1 MATGSGRQQYYS
13 PVGQP
18 SSGAGKYGSGSP
30 SATAFQPGVAME
42 YTHDLHL
49 KMSKKIAQLT
59 KVIYAL
65 NTKNDEHE
73 AAIATLK
80 EAHEEEVQ
88 QILSETR
95 EKILQYK
102 SKISDEMDL
111 KRRIESLEESM
122 ELHERMKRQALAEF
136 ESYRQ
141 QVEDMQLCTE
151 AQHTQ
156 RVVSMSREVEE
167 MRRSFEDKLQTF
179 SQAQSQFE
187 QEKRSTLEELKGQ
200 HRQEIQ
206 ELLRSHQS
214 QNANYSKDQEKLGH
228 LHKTEVDSLSERVEE
243 LKQDKKRLVEEYE
256 AKLTKAQAFYERE
269 LEAMKR
275 AQQLSAD
282 NLLAWKRT
290 ESDLRREFQTQEA
303 ALQKTLGKLR
313 AELVRVTEE
322 ARENRERSYKLQGSL
337 AAAEHSTKELT
348 KQLDEVKQDSE
359 IVEIRQKEAECDLE
373 AARDR
378 VQQQATEILLKASQ
392 IGSLQATQ
400 MTQEAAIR
408 DLESERS
415 RLKDKVVRMEEERG
429 ALQSKSQALEERHKH
444 QIHTLCEEKASYE
457 REVSNV
463 RARYEEEAGHL
474 KEGQARMLDDL
485 SKKHRLSLESTLNSA
500 KKDKEYLL
508 TELEQQFAKERTSL
522 EEQKTLLRQQLED
535 LRAEL
540 TDKLMAANNE
550 VCLLQ
555 EQVCHGE
562 ESACSADGQISTLK
576 EAQDKLLEELDA
588 TRARL
593 RETSNLLTA
602 LQGEMEM
609 QKRHHE
615 AKLITTREEEKL
627 KMDKMAL
634 ELELKW
640 TETLRQEC
648 KKLREELREDHE
660 ENKAAALAQLAKS
673 KEQELSSARE
683 SWQRKVEDLLEQIS
697 LLKQSLE
704 MQLSQSQSSLQQLQ
718 HQFSQEREHLRMQL
732 DELQTEHK
740 RRQQHLQETHCC
752 AMQDLEHARQHDLK
766 DVEERLRHQH
776 HVDLQS
782 LREAHRHSIE
792 TLKQQ
797 SEQELQTLRF
807 ELEDEGKA
815 MLASLRSELNH
826 IHASAVEH
834 MRQTHQ
840 QESTAAKLELE
851 SALENNRI
859 QEREM
864 FIRITELQ
872 DEVARRKSHIAQVDH
887 QIHTLNENINTLT
900 KELELKGKEV
910 LRIRSEA
917 NQTHEQE
924 LNKKHERDLVEMH
937 AVHHRETNNM
947 LSDFNKAQELLRDKI
962 SALQILLE
970 GTEDKFRNR
979 ESRPEDLQVIA
990 ELKDMVT
997 EREALVKKLVDDKKF
1012 YQLELVNRE
1021 TNFNKVFNA
1030 NPNVGVI
1037 NPLIKVL
1044 EYERDYMCAKC
1055 RQVFTVN
1062 ADFDQFYTFVPPTAC
1077 PNLEGCNS
1085 CKFSCLSQGSEPSV
1099 CRDFQ
1104 EIKIQEQVQRLSVGS
1119 IPRSMVVVLEDD
1131 LVDICKSGDD
1141 VTVYG
1146 VVCQRWKP
1154 FCPDSTCE
1162 VELVLKANNI
1172 EVNNQQTTAAL
1183 MMEDIQ
1189 KEFKDFWESHR
1200 DDPIA

>member
-1 MATGSGRQQYYS
+1 MATGSGWQQYYC
-13 PVGQP
+13 P
-18 SSGAGKYGSGSP
+18 AGPGKFTSP
-30 SATAFQPGVAME
+30 SASGVSFQSGIAME
-42 YTHDLHL
+42 YTQDLHL

-111 KRRIESLEESM
+111 KRRIQSLEESM

-141 QVEDMQLCTE
+141 RVEDMQLCTE

-167 MRRSFEDKLQTF
+167 MRRSFEEKLRTF
-179 SQAQSQFE
+179 SQAQAQFE
-187 QEKRSTLEELKGQ
+187 QEKRAALEELKAQ

-214 QNANYSKDQEKLGH
+214 QNANYSKDQEKLGQ
-228 LHKTEVDSLSERVEE
+228 LHKAEVDSLTERVEE

-256 AKLTKAQAFYERE
+256 AKLSKAQTFYERE

-275 AQQLSAD
+275 NQQLTAD

-290 ESDLRREFQTQEA
+290 EAELRREFQTQEA

-313 AELVRVTEE
+313 AELARVTDE
-322 ARENRERSYKLQGSL
+322 ARENREKSHKLQASL
-337 AAAEHSTKELT
+337 TTAESTIKDLT
-348 KQLDEVKQDSE
+348 KQLDEVTQNSE
-359 IVEIRQKEAECDLE
+359 IVEIRQKEAECELE

-392 IGSLQATQ
+392 ISSLQATQ

-408 DLESERS
+408 DLDNERS
-415 RLKDKVVRMEEERG
+415 RLKDKVGRMEEERE
-429 ALQSKSQALEERHKH
+429 ALQSQSQALDERQK
-444 QIHTLCEEKASYE
+444 QLIQSLEKTLHEEK
-457 REVSNV
+457 VSHEKDMNSMQ
-463 RARYEEEAGHL
+463 AQFEEEGSQM
-474 KEGQARMLDDL
+474 KESQARKFCWNWLVNC
-485 SKKHRLSLESTLNSA
+485 SLTLICVPQ
-500 KKDKEYLL
+500 
-508 TELEQQFAKERTSL
+508 ELEQQFERERLSL
-522 EEQKTLLRQQLED
+522 EEQKTLLKTQLDE
-535 LRAEL
+535 LREEL
-540 TDKLMAANNE
+540 TSKLTAASEE
-550 VCLLQ
+550 VSRLQ
-555 EQVCHGE
+555 GEVQQGEQDIGTAE
-562 ESACSADGQISTLK
+562 GQISTLK

-602 LQGEMEM
+602 LQGELET
-609 QKRHHE
+609 QKRQHE
-615 AKLITTREEEKL
+615 AKLITTKEEEKL

-648 KKLREELREDHE
+648 KKLREELREEHE
-660 ENKAAALAQLAKS
+660 EDKASALSQLAQS
-673 KEQELSSARE
+673 KEQELSNARE
-683 SWQRKVEDLLEQIS
+683 SWQRKVEDLLEQRTSPPFVLCLISQIS

-732 DELQTEHK
+732 DELQTEHQ
-740 RRQQHLQETHCC
+740 RRQHRLQEAHCC
-752 AMQDLEHARQHDLK
+752 AMQDLEHARQRDLK
-766 DVEERLRHQH
+766 DLEERLRHH
-776 HVDLQS
+776 HHAELQS
-782 LREAHRHSIE
+782 LREAHRQSIE

-826 IHASAVEH
+826 IHASAIEH
-834 MRQTHQ
+834 LRQTHQ
-840 QESTAAKLELE
+840 QESAAAKAELE
-851 SALENNRI
+851 KTLENNRI
-859 QEREM
+859 QERELLG
-864 FIRITELQ
+864 RITELQ
-872 DEVARRKSHIAQVDH
+872 EEVTRRKNHIAQMDH
-887 QIHTLNENINTLT
+887 QIHTLNENISTLT

-910 LRIRSEA
+910 LKIRSEA
-917 NQTHEQE
+917 NQQIRVHEQE
-924 LNKKHERDLVEMH
+924 LTKRHERELTELS
-937 AVHHRETNNM
+937 AVHSRETQNM
-947 LSDFNKAQELLRDKI
+947 LSDFNKAQEVLKDKI

-970 GTEDKFRNR
+970 GSEEKFRNR
-979 ESRPEDLQVIA
+979 ESRPEDLQIIA
-990 ELKDMVT
+990 ELKDMVS
-997 EREALVKKLVDDKKF
+997 ERESLVKKLVDDKKF

-1030 NPNVGVI
+1030 SPNVGVI
-1037 NPLIKVL
+1037 NPLIKQKKKNEKTAASRFSSSPNLRAL
-1044 EYERDYMCAKC
+1044 EAAGMGVGPSRLEPIPNSPLHHLELNSNKPLP
-1055 RQVFTVN
+1055 
-1062 ADFDQFYTFVPPTAC
+1062 PPT
-1077 PNLEGCNS
+1077 PPTEPK
-1085 CKFSCLSQGSEPSV
+1085 KFL
-1099 CRDFQ
+1099 R
-1104 EIKIQEQVQRLSVGS
+1104 
-1119 IPRSMVVVLEDD
+1119 
-1131 LVDICKSGDD
+1131 
-1141 VTVYG
+1141 
-1146 VVCQRWKP
+1146 
-1154 FCPDSTCE
+1154 
-1162 VELVLKANNI
+1162 
-1172 EVNNQQTTAAL
+1172 
-1183 MMEDIQ
+1183 
-1189 KEFKDFWESHR
+1189 
-1200 DDPIA
+1200 

>member
-1 MATGSGRQQYYS
+1 MASGSGWQQYYC
-13 PVGQP
+13 PAGQ
-18 SSGAGKYGSGSP
+18 GKFSTST
-30 SATAFQPGVAME
+30 ATSMSFQTGITME
-42 YTHDLHL
+42 YTQDLHL

-102 SKISDEMDL
+102 SKISDEIDL
-111 KRRIESLEESM
+111 KRRIQSLEESM

-141 QVEDMQLCTE
+141 RVEDMQLCTE

-167 MRRSFEDKLQTF
+167 MRRSFEEKLRTF
-179 SQAQSQFE
+179 SQAQNQFE
-187 QEKRSTLEELKGQ
+187 QEKRAAQEELKGQ
-200 HRQEIQ
+200 HRQEVQ
-206 ELLRSHQS
+206 DLLRSHQS
-214 QNANYSKDQEKLGH
+214 HNANYSKDQEKLGQ
-228 LHKTEVDSLSERVEE
+228 LHKAEVDSLTERVEE

-256 AKLTKAQAFYERE
+256 AKLSKAQAFYERE

-275 AQQLSAD
+275 TQQLTAD

-290 ESDLRREFQTQEA
+290 ESELRREFQTQEA

-313 AELVRVTEE
+313 TELVRITDE
-322 ARENRERSYKLQGSL
+322 ARENREKSHRLQASLTTAEGSV
-337 AAAEHSTKELT
+337 KDLT
-348 KQLDEVKQDSE
+348 KQLDEVTQNSE
-359 IVEIRQKEAECDLE
+359 IVEIRQKEAECELE

-392 IGSLQATQ
+392 ISSLQATQ

-408 DLESERS
+408 DLDNERS
-415 RLKDKVVRMEEERG
+415 RLKDKVLRMEEERES
-429 ALQSKSQALEERHKH
+429 LQSQSQALDERQK
-444 QIHTLCEEKASYE
+444 QQLQSLEKTLREEKSSHE
-457 REVSNV
+457 KEVNNMRGRS
-463 RARYEEEAGHL
+463 EEEAGQM
-474 KEGQARMLDDL
+474 KENQARVLEEVA
-485 SKKHRLSLESTLNSA
+485 KKHRVTLENALNNA
-500 KKDKEYLL
+500 EKEKNRMLA
-508 TELEQQFAKERTSL
+508 ELEQQFERERLSL
-522 EEQKTLLRQQLED
+522 EEQKTTLRQQLDELSEELNSKLTAASEEVIRLQQGVQQGEQD
-535 LRAEL
+535 IGKAE
-540 TDKLMAANNE
+540 
-550 VCLLQ
+550 
-555 EQVCHGE
+555 
-562 ESACSADGQISTLK
+562 GQISTLK

-602 LQGEMEM
+602 LQGELEI

-615 AKLITTREEEKL
+615 AKLITTKEEEKL

-660 ENKAAALAQLAKS
+660 EDKASALSQLAQN
-673 KEQELSSARE
+673 KEQEMSNARE

-732 DELQTEHK
+732 DELQTEHQ
-740 RRQQHLQETHCC
+740 RRQQRLQEVHCC
-752 AMQDLEHARQHDLK
+752 SMQDMEHARKRDLK
-766 DVEERLRHQH
+766 DLEERLRHH
-776 HVDLQS
+776 HHAELQS
-782 LREAHRHSIE
+782 LREAHRQSID

-807 ELEDEGKA
+807 ELEDDGKA

-826 IHASAVEH
+826 IHASAIEH
-834 MRQTHQ
+834 LRQTHQ
-840 QESTAAKLELE
+840 QESAAAKVELE
-851 SALENNRI
+851 KTLENNRI
-859 QEREM
+859 QERELLGRM
-864 FIRITELQ
+864 TELQ
-872 DEVARRKSHIAQVDH
+872 EEVSRRKNHIAQIDH
-887 QIHTLNENINTLT
+887 QIHTLNENISTLT

-910 LRIRSEA
+910 LKIRSEA
-917 NQTHEQE
+917 NQQIRAHEQE
-924 LNKKHERDLVEMH
+924 LTKRHERELAEMN
-937 AVHHRETNNM
+937 AVHSRETQNM
-947 LSDFNKAQELLRDKI
+947 LSDFNKAQEVLKDKI

-979 ESRPEDLQVIA
+979 ESRHEDLQVIA
-990 ELKDMVT
+990 ELKDMVS
-997 EREALVKKLVDDKKF
+997 ERESLVKKLVDDKKF

-1030 NPNVGVI
+1030 SPNVGVI
-1037 NPLIKVL
+1037 NPLIKQKKKNEKTAASRFSSSPNVRAL
-1044 EYERDYMCAKC
+1044 EAAGMGVGVPSRLEPIPNSPLHHLELNSNKPLP
-1055 RQVFTVN
+1055 
-1062 ADFDQFYTFVPPTAC
+1062 PPT
-1077 PNLEGCNS
+1077 PPTEPK
-1085 CKFSCLSQGSEPSV
+1085 KFMSPPETKDSAIDSPDAQ
-1099 CRDFQ
+1099 RQ
-1104 EIKIQEQVQRLSVGS
+1104 EWFAQYFS
-1119 IPRSMVVVLEDD
+1119 
-1131 LVDICKSGDD
+1131 
-1141 VTVYG
+1141 
-1146 VVCQRWKP
+1146 
-1154 FCPDSTCE
+1154 F
-1162 VELVLKANNI
+1162 
-1172 EVNNQQTTAAL
+1172 
-1183 MMEDIQ
+1183 
-1189 KEFKDFWESHR
+1189 
-1200 DDPIA
+1200 

>member
-1 MATGSGRQQYYS
+1 
-13 PVGQP
+13 
-18 SSGAGKYGSGSP
+18 
-30 SATAFQPGVAME
+30 
-42 YTHDLHL
+42 
-49 KMSKKIAQLT
+49 
-59 KVIYAL
+59 
-65 NTKNDEHE
+65 EHE

-111 KRRIESLEESM
+111 KRRIQSLEESM

-141 QVEDMQLCTE
+141 RVEDMQLCTD

-167 MRRSFEDKLQTF
+167 MRRSFEEKLRTF

-187 QEKRSTLEELKGQ
+187 QEKKVALEELKAQ

-214 QNANYSKDQEKLGH
+214 QNANYSKDQEKLGQ
-228 LHKTEVDSLSERVEE
+228 LHKAEVDSLTERVEE

-256 AKLTKAQAFYERE
+256 AKLSKAQAFYERE

-275 AQQLSAD
+275 TQQLTAD

-290 ESDLRREFQTQEA
+290 EAELRREFQTQEA

-313 AELVRVTEE
+313 SELARVSDE
-322 ARENRERSYKLQGSL
+322 ARENREKSHKLQSSL
-337 AAAEHSTKELT
+337 NTAEGTIKDLT
-348 KQLDEVKQDSE
+348 KQLDEVTQNSE
-359 IVEIRQKEAECDLE
+359 IVEIRQKEAECELE

-392 IGSLQATQ
+392 ISSLQATQ

-408 DLESERS
+408 DLDNERS
-415 RLKDKVVRMEEERG
+415 RLKDKVVRMEEERE
-429 ALQSKSQALEERHKH
+429 ALQNQGHALDDRQKQ
-444 QIHTLCEEKASYE
+444 QILSLEKVKKKILNEALREEKSSHE
-457 REVSNV
+457 KDMSSIRG
-463 RARYEEEAGHL
+463 RYEEEASQM
-474 KEGQARMLDDL
+474 KESQARALEDVA
-485 SKKHRLSLESTLNSA
+485 KKHRVTLENALSNAE
-500 KKDKEYLL
+500 KDKNRLL
-508 TELEQQFAKERTSL
+508 AVSTRTDVSRLQQEVQQGEQDIGT
-522 EEQKTLLRQQLED
+522 
-535 LRAEL
+535 AE
-540 TDKLMAANNE
+540 
-550 VCLLQ
+550 
-555 EQVCHGE
+555 
-562 ESACSADGQISTLK
+562 GQISTLK

-602 LQGEMEM
+602 LQGELET
-609 QKRHHE
+609 QKRQHE
-615 AKLITTREEEKL
+615 AKLITTKEEEKL

-660 ENKAAALAQLAKS
+660 EDKASALAQLTQS
-673 KEQELSSARE
+673 KEQEMSNARE

-732 DELQTEHK
+732 DELQTEHQ
-740 RRQQHLQETHCC
+740 RRQQRLQEAHCC
-752 AMQDLEHARQHDLK
+752 AVQDMEHARQRDLK
-766 DVEERLRHQH
+766 ERLRHH
-776 HVDLQS
+776 HHAELQS
-782 LREAHRHSIE
+782 LREAHRQSIE

-826 IHASAVEH
+826 IHASAIEH
-834 MRQTHQ
+834 LRQTHQ
-840 QESTAAKLELE
+840 QESAAAKMELE
-851 SALENNRI
+851 KTLENNRI
-859 QEREM
+859 QERELLG
-864 FIRITELQ
+864 RITELQ
-872 DEVARRKSHIAQVDH
+872 EEVSRRKNHIAQLDH
-887 QIHTLNENINTLT
+887 QIHTLNENISSLT

-910 LRIRSEA
+910 LKIRSEA
-917 NQTHEQE
+917 NQQIRVHEQE
-924 LNKKHERDLVEMH
+924 LTKRHERELTELSVAH
-937 AVHHRETNNM
+937 SRETQNM
-947 LSDFNKAQELLRDKI
+947 LSDFNKAQEVLKDKI

-970 GTEDKFRNR
+970 GTEEKFRNR
-979 ESRPEDLQVIA
+979 ESRHEDLQLIA
-990 ELKDMVT
+990 ELKDMVS
-997 EREALVKKLVDDKKF
+997 ERESLVKKLVDDKKF

-1030 NPNVGVI
+1030 SPNVGVI
-1037 NPLIKVL
+1037 NPLIKQKRKNEKSAASRFSSSPNHRAL
-1044 EYERDYMCAKC
+1044 EAAGLGPGRLEPLPNSPLHHLELNSNKPLP
-1055 RQVFTVN
+1055 
-1062 ADFDQFYTFVPPTAC
+1062 PPT
-1077 PNLEGCNS
+1077 PPTEPK
-1085 CKFSCLSQGSEPSV
+1085 KFM
-1099 CRDFQ
+1099 R
-1104 EIKIQEQVQRLSVGS
+1104 
-1119 IPRSMVVVLEDD
+1119 
-1131 LVDICKSGDD
+1131 
-1141 VTVYG
+1141 
-1146 VVCQRWKP
+1146 
-1154 FCPDSTCE
+1154 
-1162 VELVLKANNI
+1162 
-1172 EVNNQQTTAAL
+1172 
-1183 MMEDIQ
+1183 
-1189 KEFKDFWESHR
+1189 
-1200 DDPIA
+1200 

>member
-1 MATGSGRQQYYS
+1 MPFQTGI
-13 PVGQP
+13 
-18 SSGAGKYGSGSP
+18 
-30 SATAFQPGVAME
+30 AME
-42 YTHDLHL
+42 YTQDLHL

-73 AAIATLK
+73 AAISTLK

-111 KRRIESLEESM
+111 KRRIQSLEESM

-141 QVEDMQLCTE
+141 RVEDMQLCTE

-167 MRRSFEDKLQTF
+167 MRRSFEEKLRTF
-179 SQAQSQFE
+179 SQAQTQFE
-187 QEKRSTLEELKGQ
+187 QEKRAALEELKAQ
-200 HRQEIQ
+200 HRQEVQ

-214 QNANYSKDQEKLGH
+214 QNANYSKDQEKLGQ
-228 LHKTEVDSLSERVEE
+228 LHKAEE
-243 LKQDKKRLVEEYE
+243 LKQDKKRLVDEYE
-256 AKLTKAQAFYERE
+256 AKLSKAQAFYERE

-275 AQQLSAD
+275 TQQLTAD

-290 ESDLRREFQTQEA
+290 ESELRREFQTQEA

-313 AELVRVTEE
+313 AELVRVTED
-322 ARENRERSYKLQGSL
+322 ARENREKSHKLQASL
-337 AAAEHSTKELT
+337 TTAESNDLT
-348 KQLDEVKQDSE
+348 KQLDEVTQNSE
-359 IVEIRQKEAECDLE
+359 IVEIRQKEAECELE

-392 IGSLQATQ
+392 ISSLQATQ

-408 DLESERS
+408 DLDNERS
-415 RLKDKVVRMEEERG
+415 RLKDKVLRMEEERES
-429 ALQSKSQALEERHKH
+429 LQSQSQALDERQK
-444 QIHTLCEEKASYE
+444 QQLLSLEKVYE
-457 REVSNV
+457 KSSHDKEMNNV
-463 RARYEEEAGHL
+463 RARSEEEASQL
-474 KEGQARMLDDL
+474 KESQARALEEVA
-485 SKKHRLSLESTLNSA
+485 KKHRVTLENALSNAE
-500 KKDKEYLL
+500 KDKNRMLAVSTQTL
-508 TELEQQFAKERTSL
+508 TYTHGLHGWTNTACRL
-522 EEQKTLLRQQLED
+522 IR
-535 LRAEL
+535 
-540 TDKLMAANNE
+540 
-550 VCLLQ
+550 LQ
-555 EQVCHGE
+555 EEVQQGE
-562 ESACSADGQISTLK
+562 QDMGTAEGQISTLK

-602 LQGEMEM
+602 LQGELEI
-609 QKRHHE
+609 QKRQHE
-615 AKLITTREEEKL
+615 AKLITTKEEEKL

-660 ENKAAALAQLAKS
+660 EDKASALNQLAQS
-673 KEQELSSARE
+673 KEQELSNARE

-732 DELQTEHK
+732 DELQTEHQ
-740 RRQQHLQETHCC
+740 RRQQRLQEVHCC
-752 AMQDLEHARQHDLK
+752 SMKDMEHARQRDLK
-766 DVEERLRHQH
+766 ERLRHH
-776 HVDLQS
+776 HHAELQS
-782 LREAHRHSIE
+782 LREAHRQSIE

-826 IHASAVEH
+826 IHASAIEH
-834 MRQTHQ
+834 LRQTHQ
-840 QESTAAKLELE
+840 QESAAAKIELE
-851 SALENNRI
+851 KTLENNRI
-859 QEREM
+859 QERELLG
-864 FIRITELQ
+864 RITELQ
-872 DEVARRKSHIAQVDH
+872 EEVSRRKNHIAQLDH
-887 QIHTLNENINTLT
+887 QIHTLNENISTLT

-910 LRIRSEA
+910 LKIRSEA
-917 NQTHEQE
+917 NQQIRAHEQE
-924 LNKKHERDLVEMH
+924 LTKRHERELAEMS
-937 AVHHRETNNM
+937 AVHSRETQNM
-947 LSDFNKAQELLRDKI
+947 LSDFNKAQEVLKDKI

-979 ESRPEDLQVIA
+979 ESRPEDLQIIA
-990 ELKDMVT
+990 ELKDMVS
-997 EREALVKKLVDDKKF
+997 ERESLVKKLVDDKKF

-1030 NPNVGVI
+1030 SPNVGVI
-1037 NPLIKVL
+1037 NPLIKQKKKNEKTAASRFSSSPNVRAL
-1044 EYERDYMCAKC
+1044 EAAGMGVGVPSRLEPIPNSPLHHLELNSNKPLP
-1055 RQVFTVN
+1055 
-1062 ADFDQFYTFVPPTAC
+1062 PPT
-1077 PNLEGCNS
+1077 PPTEP
-1085 CKFSCLSQGSEPSV
+1085 KKYMSQTWNVHTVFFRPCVISQKP
-1099 CRDFQ
+1099 
-1104 EIKIQEQVQRLSVGS
+1104 QR
-1119 IPRSMVVVLEDD
+1119 
-1131 LVDICKSGDD
+1131 
-1141 VTVYG
+1141 
-1146 VVCQRWKP
+1146 
-1154 FCPDSTCE
+1154 
-1162 VELVLKANNI
+1162 
-1172 EVNNQQTTAAL
+1172 
-1183 MMEDIQ
+1183 
-1189 KEFKDFWESHR
+1189 
-1200 DDPIA
+1200 

>member
-1 MATGSGRQQYYS
+1 MATGSGWQQQYYC
-13 PVGQP
+13 PAGQGKFT
-18 SSGAGKYGSGSP
+18 STSTSTLSFQSGI
-30 SATAFQPGVAME
+30 TME
-42 YTHDLHL
+42 YTQDLHL

-102 SKISDEMDL
+102 GKISDEIDL
-111 KRRIESLEESM
+111 KRRIQSLEESM

-141 QVEDMQLCTE
+141 RVEDMQHCTE

-167 MRRSFEDKLQTF
+167 MRRSFEDKLRSF
-179 SQAQSQFE
+179 GSAQSQFE
-187 QEKRSTLEELKGQ
+187 QEKKAALEELKSE

-214 QNANYSKDQEKLGH
+214 QNANYSKDQEKLVQ
-228 LHKTEVDSLSERVEE
+228 LHKAEVDSLSERVEE

-256 AKLTKAQAFYERE
+256 AKLSKAQAFYERE

-275 AQQLSAD
+275 TQQLTAD

-290 ESDLRREFQTQEA
+290 EAELRREFQTQEA

-313 AELVRVTEE
+313 LELARVTDE
-322 ARENRERSYKLQGSL
+322 ARENREKSHKLQTSL
-337 AAAEHSTKELT
+337 STADCTIKDLS
-348 KQLDEVKQDSE
+348 KQLDEVTQNSE
-359 IVEIRQKEAECDLE
+359 IVEIRQKEAECELE

-392 IGSLQATQ
+392 ISSLQATQ

-408 DLESERS
+408 DLDNERS
-415 RLKDKVVRMEEERG
+415 RLKDKVVRMEEEREALLSQG
-429 ALQSKSQALEERHKH
+429 QTLDERQKQQIQSLEKALREEKVSHDKDISSLQS
-444 QIHTLCEEKASYE
+444 
-457 REVSNV
+457 
-463 RARYEEEAGHL
+463 RYEEEASQM
-474 KEGQARMLDDL
+474 KDGQARTLEEVA
-485 SKKHRLSLESTLNSA
+485 KKHRVSLENALNNA
-500 KKDKEYLL
+500 EKDKTRLL
-508 TELEQQFAKERTSL
+508 AELEQQFERERLSL
-522 EEQKTLLRQQLED
+522 EEQKSLLQQQLDE
-535 LRAEL
+535 LREEL
-540 TDKLMAANNE
+540 TSKLTAANEE
-550 VCLLQ
+550 VSRLQ
-555 EQVCHGE
+555 REMHQGEQKLD
-562 ESACSADGQISTLK
+562 SAEGQISTLK
-576 EAQDKLLEELDA
+576 EAQDRLLEELDA

-602 LQGEMEM
+602 LQGELET
-609 QKRHHE
+609 QKRQHE
-615 AKLITTREEEKL
+615 AKLITTKEEEKL

-660 ENKAAALAQLAKS
+660 EDKAAALAQLSQTKD
-673 KEQELSSARE
+673 QEMSNARE

-718 HQFSQEREHLRMQL
+718 AQFSQEREHLRLQL
-732 DELQTEHK
+732 DELQTEHQ
-740 RRQQHLQETHCC
+740 RRQHRLQETHCC
-752 AMQDLEHARQHDLK
+752 ALQDLEHTRQRDLK
-766 DVEERLRHQH
+766 ELEERLRHH
-776 HVDLQS
+776 HHAELQS
-782 LREAHRHSIE
+782 LREAHRQSIE

-826 IHASAVEH
+826 IHASAIEH

-840 QESTAAKLELE
+840 QESTAAKKELE
-851 SALENNRI
+851 KTLENNRI
-859 QEREM
+859 QERELLG
-864 FIRITELQ
+864 RISELQ
-872 DEVARRKSHIAQVDH
+872 EEVSRRKNHIAQLDH
-887 QIHTLNENINTLT
+887 QIHTLNENISSLT

-910 LRIRSEA
+910 LKIRSEA
-917 NQTHEQE
+917 NQQIRVHEQE
-924 LNKKHERDLVEMH
+924 LLKRHERELAELSAAHSRD
-937 AVHHRETNNM
+937 TQNM
-947 LSDFNKAQELLRDKI
+947 LSDFNKAQEVLKDKI

-970 GTEDKFRNR
+970 GSEEKFRNR
-979 ESRPEDLQVIA
+979 ESRPEDLQIIA
-990 ELKDMVT
+990 ELKDMVS
-997 EREALVKKLVDDKKF
+997 ERESLVKKLVDDKKF

-1030 NPNVGVI
+1030 SPNVGVI
-1037 NPLIKVL
+1037 NPLIKQKRKNEKTSTSRLSSSSNIWGL
-1044 EYERDYMCAKC
+1044 EAAGLGMAGTGSGPPPQQAPPQAQTGRLDPLPNSPLHHLELNSNKPLP
-1055 RQVFTVN
+1055 
-1062 ADFDQFYTFVPPTAC
+1062 PPT
-1077 PNLEGCNS
+1077 PPTETK
-1085 CKFSCLSQGSEPSV
+1085 KFMSPPETKDPSSLDSPDAQ
-1099 CRDFQ
+1099 RQ
-1104 EIKIQEQVQRLSVGS
+1104 EWFAQYFS
-1119 IPRSMVVVLEDD
+1119 
-1131 LVDICKSGDD
+1131 
-1141 VTVYG
+1141 
-1146 VVCQRWKP
+1146 
-1154 FCPDSTCE
+1154 F
-1162 VELVLKANNI
+1162 
-1172 EVNNQQTTAAL
+1172 
-1183 MMEDIQ
+1183 
-1189 KEFKDFWESHR
+1189 
-1200 DDPIA
+1200 

>member
-1 MATGSGRQQYYS
+1 MTLIFY
-13 PVGQP
+13 
-18 SSGAGKYGSGSP
+18 SGSP
-30 SATAFQPGVAME
+30 SATAFQPGIAME

-95 EKILQYK
+95 EKILLYK

-111 KRRIESLEESM
+111 KRRIQSLEESL

-167 MRRSFEDKLQTF
+167 MRRSFEEKLQTF
-179 SQAQSQFE
+179 SQAQAQFE
-187 QEKRSTLEELKGQ
+187 QEKRSTLEELKAQ

-206 ELLRSHQS
+206 DLLRSHQS

-228 LHKTEVDSLSERVEE
+228 LHKAEE

-256 AKLTKAQAFYERE
+256 AKLNKAQAFYERE
-269 LEAMKR
+269 VEAMRR

-282 NLLAWKRT
+282 NLLAWKHT
-290 ESDLRREFQTQEA
+290 EADLRREFQAQEA

-313 AELVRVTEE
+313 AELARVTEE

-337 AAAEHSTKELT
+337 AAAENNNKELT

-359 IVEIRQKEAECDLE
+359 IVEIRQKEAECELE

-415 RLKDKVVRMEEERG
+415 RLKDKVVRLEEERG
-429 ALQSKSQALEERHKH
+429 ALQDKSQALEERHRQ
-444 QIHTLCEEKASYE
+444 QIHALEKVLCEEKASYE
-457 REVSNV
+457 KEVSNV
-463 RARYEEEAGHL
+463 RARYEEEAGHM

-485 SKKHRLSLESTLNSA
+485 SKKHRLALESTLHSA
-500 KKDKEYLL
+500 KRDKECLL
-508 TELEQQFAKERTSL
+508 AELEQQFEKERASL
-522 EEQKTLLRQQLED
+522 EEQKALLRQQLDE

-540 TDKLMAANNE
+540 TEKLSAANNE
-550 VCLLQ
+550 VVLMPLCT
-555 EQVCHGE
+555 
-562 ESACSADGQISTLK
+562 ADGQISTLK

-615 AKLITTREEEKL
+615 AKLITTREEEKM

-660 ENKAAALAQLAKS
+660 EDKAAALAQLARS
-673 KEQELSSARE
+673 KEQELGCARE

-740 RRQQHLQETHCC
+740 RRQQHLQETHHC
-752 AMQDLEHARQHDLK
+752 ALQDLEHVRQHDLK
-766 DVEERLRHQH
+766 ERLRHQH

-782 LREAHRHSIE
+782 LREAHRHSLE

-840 QESTAAKLELE
+840 QETTAAKLELE
-851 SALENNRI
+851 SALENSRI

-864 FIRITELQ
+864 FARITELQ
-872 DEVARRKSHIAQVDH
+872 DEVARRKSHIAQLDH
-887 QIHTLNENINTLT
+887 QIHTLNENISTLT

-917 NQTHEQE
+917 NQQIRVHEQE
-924 LNKKHERDLVEMH
+924 VTKKHERDLIEMH
-937 AVHHRETNNM
+937 AIHNRETQNM
-947 LSDFNKAQELLRDKI
+947 LSDFNKAQELLKDKI
-962 SALQILLE
+962 TALQILLE

-997 EREALVKKLVDDKKF
+997 EREALVKKLDDKKF

-1037 NPLIKVL
+1037 NPLIKVSSGSYPP
-1044 EYERDYMCAKC
+1044 ESTDSPIGSPDPQ
-1055 RQVFTVN
+1055 RQEWY
-1062 ADFDQFYTFVPPTAC
+1062 AQY
-1077 PNLEGCNS
+1077 
-1085 CKFSCLSQGSEPSV
+1085 FS
-1099 CRDFQ
+1099 F
-1104 EIKIQEQVQRLSVGS
+1104 
-1119 IPRSMVVVLEDD
+1119 
-1131 LVDICKSGDD
+1131 
-1141 VTVYG
+1141 
-1146 VVCQRWKP
+1146 
-1154 FCPDSTCE
+1154 
-1162 VELVLKANNI
+1162 
-1172 EVNNQQTTAAL
+1172 
-1183 MMEDIQ
+1183 
-1189 KEFKDFWESHR
+1189 
-1200 DDPIA
+1200 